1 MIEKV
6 YLGEIC
12 ILKEIYYNKLKKNDK
27 LTDPSEPLLKNKD
40 DIEINNDL
48 LSEISDFDDF
58 DIEDKSE
65 TKNDGII
72 VLPFDVS
79 EFLKTEITS
88 TI

>member
-65 TKNDGII
+65 TKNDGIT
-72 VLPFDVS
+72 LD
-79 EFLKTEITS
+79 
-88 TI
+88 

>member
-65 TKNDGII
+65 TKNDGIN